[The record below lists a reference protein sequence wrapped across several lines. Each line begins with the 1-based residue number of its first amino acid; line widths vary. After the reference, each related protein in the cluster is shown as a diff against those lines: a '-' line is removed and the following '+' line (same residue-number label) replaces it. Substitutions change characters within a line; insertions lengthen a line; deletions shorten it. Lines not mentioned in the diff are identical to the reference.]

1 MKTGEAFGEAR
12 VWEGGGGVIG
22 LIAGQG
28 TLPWMVLRGMLASGY
43 RPVVAGFRGQADA
56 GLAGLAWRFGWVG
69 VARPGSWVR
78 LLRRYG
84 VREAVMVGR
93 VRKSRLHSRWRW
105 VQYWPD
111 LLAVRIYY
119 GLSRGDRRNEALLRA
134 TATALSWRGVEL
146 ISSVR
151 FCMEHLAGEGLL
163 GGPAVGAGVMSDV
176 SFGVGVCRMV
186 VEHDIGQAV
195 IVKEKDVIAVE
206 AIEGTD
212 RLIERAGEL
221 VPRGGWVLVK
231 LAKREQD
238 ARFDV
243 PVVGPSTV
251 ENVAKAG
258 GRLIAV
264 EAGGVL
270 LVDREQTL
278 AAADRLGVS
287 VVGVRVGVSG
297 VGQAV

>member
-1 MKTGEAFGEAR
+1 
-12 VWEGGGGVIG
+12 
-22 LIAGQG
+22 
-28 TLPWMVLRGMLASGY
+28 
-43 RPVVAGFRGQADA
+43 
-56 GLAGLAWRFGWVG
+56 
-69 VARPGSWVR
+69 
-78 LLRRYG
+78 
-84 VREAVMVGR
+84 
-93 VRKSRLHSRWRW
+93 
-105 VQYWPD
+105 
-111 LLAVRIYY
+111 
-119 GLSRGDRRNEALLRA
+119 
-134 TATALSWRGVEL
+134 
-146 ISSVR
+146 
-151 FCMEHLAGEGLL
+151 MEHLAGEGLL